1 MPIRPTALPT
11 RCRHLAPAGNG
22 TRRGFTLVEVL
33 VALTIVATAALAAQ
47 QAGQALLR
55 SAERQPA
62 QWLAQLC
69 AHNAQVALRLEPAFP
84 PTGTR
89 EYTCTQGGMEHT
101 VQIAI
106 DPTPNPSFRR
116 IEVRVRPAGSE
127 AVLTQLTTVL
137 GRH

>member
-1 MPIRPTALPT
+1 MVPLAAAALSRGDPARWRP
-11 RCRHLAPAGNG
+11 G
-22 TRRGFTLVEVL
+22 GFTLVEVL
-33 VALTIVATAALAAQ
+33 VALAIAATAALAAQ

-55 SAERQPA
+55 TAERQPA

-84 PTGTR
+84 PPGTR
-89 EYTCTQGGMEHT
+89 ELTCTQGGVEHT

-106 DPTPNPSFRR
+106 EPTPNPSFRR
-116 IEVRVRPAGSE
+116 VEVRVRPAGSDL
-127 AVLTQLTTVL
+127 VLTRLTTVL

>member
-1 MPIRPTALPT
+1 M
-11 RCRHLAPAGNG
+11 APASAAAPRPGVLL
-22 TRRGFTLVEVL
+22 RRRPGGFTLVEVL
-33 VALTIVATAALAAQ
+33 VALAIVATAALAAQ

-55 SAERQPA
+55 TAERQPA

-84 PTGTR
+84 PPGTR
-89 EYTCTQGGMEHT
+89 ELTCTQGGVEHA

-116 IEVRVRPAGSE
+116 VEVRVRPAGSDF
-127 AVLTQLTTVL
+127 VLTRLTTVL

>member
-1 MPIRPTALPT
+1 M
-11 RCRHLAPAGNG
+11 APASAAAPRPGVPP
-22 TRRGFTLVEVL
+22 RRRPGGFTLVEVL
-33 VALTIVATAALAAQ
+33 VALAIVATAALAAQ

-55 SAERQPA
+55 TAERQPA

-69 AHNAQVALRLEPAFP
+69 AHNAQVVLRLEPAFP
-84 PTGTR
+84 PPGTR
-89 EYTCTQGGMEHT
+89 ELSCTQGGVEHT

-116 IEVRVRPAGSE
+116 VEVRVRPAGSDL
-127 AVLTQLTTVL
+127 VLTRLTTVL